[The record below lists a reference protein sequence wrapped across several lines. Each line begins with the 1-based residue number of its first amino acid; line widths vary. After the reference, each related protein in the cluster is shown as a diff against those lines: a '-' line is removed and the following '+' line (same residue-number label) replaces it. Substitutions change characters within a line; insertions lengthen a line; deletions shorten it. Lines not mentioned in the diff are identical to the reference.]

1 MQKWNI
7 DIAWFFELLSL
18 QRQWGRNGGKCG
30 ICGDPWDGLR
40 ENEAGGRYAKGIIT
54 RNYTEG
60 QIIDVRPEETISKLS
75 NCLLKANK
83 LP

>member
-1 MQKWNI
+1 M
-7 DIAWFFELLSL
+7 SL

-60 QIIDVRPEETISKLS
+60 QIIDVRP
-75 NCLLKANK
+75 
-83 LP
+83 

>member
-1 MQKWNI
+1 MYENDFIGFLLTNTCRCKNEI
-7 DIAWFFELLSL
+7 STLLDFFELLSL

-60 QIIDVRPEETISKLS
+60 QIIDVRP
-75 NCLLKANK
+75 
-83 LP
+83 